1 MFALELE
8 RVSHAFG
15 TLRAVDDLSM
25 VVEEGEIVCLLGPSG
40 CGKTTVLRLA
50 AGLEH
55 LQTGRIGLSGEVVA
69 GTLHSPDSGLT
80 YRIDDGIANL
90 LPPDLAAE

>member
-1 MFALELE
+1 MRKDLAEILVCP
-8 RVSHAFG
+8 VSKG
-15 TLRAVDDLSM
+15 RLVLTVK
-25 VVEEGEIVCLLGPSG
+25 VEEG
-40 CGKTTVLRLA
+40 
-50 AGLEH
+50 
-55 LQTGRIGLSGEVVA
+55 GEVIA

>member
-1 MFALELE
+1 MRKDLAEILVCP
-8 RVSHAFG
+8 VSRG
-15 TLRAVDDLSM
+15 RLVLTIE
-25 VVEEGEIVCLLGPSG
+25 VEDG
-40 CGKTTVLRLA
+40 
-50 AGLEH
+50 
-55 LQTGRIGLSGEVVA
+55 GEVIA

>member
-1 MFALELE
+1 MRKDLAEILVCP
-8 RVSHAFG
+8 VSKDRLVL
-15 TLRAVDDLSM
+15 T
-25 VVEEGEIVCLLGPSG
+25 VEVEDG
-40 CGKTTVLRLA
+40 
-50 AGLEH
+50 
-55 LQTGRIGLSGEVVA
+55 GEVVA